1 MQTQKKK
8 EKHNNRKEEEIINLP
23 FVLQMNP
30 KNGDFLP
37 GKQKEFERKK
47 N

>member
-1 MQTQKKK
+1 
-8 EKHNNRKEEEIINLP
+8 
-23 FVLQMNP
+23 MNP

-47 N
+47 IKISNELKKNQNQIKKMMKF